1 VPCSGMAQN
10 VVITGCSSGFGLATA
25 VAFAQRGD
33 RVVAT
38 MRNLARRA
46 ELDAAVAAV
55 GGEAAADLEVV
66 AMDVDDD
73 ASVRA
78 TMADV
83 IDRTGGV
90 DVVVNNAGIGGRGG
104 PIEEL
109 TDEDWLAVLGTNV
122 LGAVR
127 TTRAVL
133 PTMRSRGKGTIV
145 NVSSMAGRLPGSAML
160 APYAASKHAVCSF
173 SDSLFAEVE
182 DLGLSVHCIEPGW
195 FATSI
200 VDNSSLPGWDGNPYQ
215 AHAELAEKNV
225 RDSIA
230 AAPGPGAVVDAILAA
245 VDGVVGDSIHQPV
258 GDDAALAVAAHGQMP
273 YFEFHAMARDLS
285 GRPKA

>member
-1 VPCSGMAQN
+1 MAKT
-10 VVITGCSSGFGLATA
+10 VVITGCSSGFGLAAA
-25 VAFAQRGD
+25 VAFADRGD

-38 MRNLARRA
+38 MRNVARRG
-46 ELDAAVAAV
+46 ELDAALAAV
-55 GGEAAADLEVV
+55 GGGAAANLEVV

-73 ASVRA
+73 ASVRS
-78 TMADV
+78 TMAELVARD
-83 IDRTGGV
+83 GSV
-90 DVVVNNAGIGGRGG
+90 DVLVNNAGIGGRGG

-109 TDEDWLAVLGTNV
+109 TDDDWLAVLGTNV

-133 PTMRSRGKGTIV
+133 PTMRTRGEGTIV

-160 APYAASKHAVCSF
+160 APYSASKHAVCSF
-173 SDSLFAEVE
+173 SDSLWGEVE

-200 VDNSSLPGWDGNPYQ
+200 VDNSTLPGWEGSPYQ
-215 AHAELAEKNV
+215 DHAELAEKNV
-225 RDSIA
+225 RDSID
-230 AAPGPGAVVDAILAA
+230 AAPGPAAVVDAILAA
-245 VDGVVGDSIHQPV
+245 ADGVVGDSIHRPV
-258 GDDAALAVAAHGQMP
+258 GDDAELAVGARDQMT
-273 YFEFHAMARDLS
+273 YFEFHALARELS

>member
-1 VPCSGMAQN
+1 M
-10 VVITGCSSGFGLATA
+10 ITGCSSGFGLATA
-25 VAFAQRGD
+25 VAFAERGD

-38 MRNLARRA
+38 MRNLERRG
-46 ELDAAVAAV
+46 ELDAAL
-55 GGEAAADLEVV
+55 EAAAAADNAEVV

-78 TMADV
+78 TL
-83 IDRTGGV
+83 GGV
-90 DVVVNNAGIGGRGG
+90 IERSGPVDVLVNNAGIGGRGG
-104 PIEEL
+104 PIEDL

-127 TTRAVL
+127 ATRAVL
-133 PTMRSRGKGTIV
+133 PTMREQGQGTIV

-160 APYAASKHAVCSF
+160 APYSASKHAVCSF
-173 SDSLFAEVE
+173 SDSLWDEVG

-200 VDNSSLPGWDGNPYQ
+200 VDNSTLPGWEGNPYQ
-215 AHAELAEKNV
+215 DHAELAEKNV
-225 RDSIA
+225 RDSID
-230 AAPGPGAVVDAILAA
+230 AAPGPAAVVDAILAA
-245 VDGVVGDSIHQPV
+245 ADGVVGDSIHRPV
-258 GDDAALAVAAHGQMP
+258 GDDAELAVGARDQMT
-273 YFEFHAMARDLS
+273 YFEFHALARELS

>member
-1 VPCSGMAQN
+1 M
-10 VVITGCSSGFGLATA
+10 ITGCSSGFGLATA
-25 VAFAQRGD
+25 VAFAERGD

-38 MRNLARRA
+38 MRNLERRG
-46 ELDAAVAAV
+46 ELDAALGAA
-55 GGEAAADLEVV
+55 GAAGNAEVV

-78 TMADV
+78 TLAGV
-83 IDRTGGV
+83 IERSGPV
-90 DVVVNNAGIGGRGG
+90 DVLVNNAGIGGRGG

-127 TTRAVL
+127 ATRAVL
-133 PTMRSRGKGTIV
+133 PTMRERGQGTIV

-160 APYAASKHAVCSF
+160 APYSASKHAVCSF
-173 SDSLFAEVE
+173 SDSLWVEVE

-200 VDNSSLPGWDGNPYQ
+200 VDNSTLPGWEGNPYQ
-215 AHAELAEKNV
+215 EHAELAERNV

-230 AAPGPGAVVDAILAA
+230 AAPGPDAVAEAILAA
-245 VDGVVGDSIHQPV
+245 ADGVIGDSIHRPV
-258 GDDAALAVAAHGQMP
+258 GADAELAVAARGQMT
-273 YFEFHAMARDLS
+273 YFEFHAMARELS
-285 GRPKA
+285 GRPPA